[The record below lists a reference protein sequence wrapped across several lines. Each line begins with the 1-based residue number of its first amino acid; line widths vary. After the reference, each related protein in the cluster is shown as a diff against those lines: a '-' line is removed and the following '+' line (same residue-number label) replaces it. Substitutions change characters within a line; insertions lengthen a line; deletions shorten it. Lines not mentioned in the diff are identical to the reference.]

1 MPSVDQ
7 IYETLKTGRR
17 PTYNEEV
24 HCKLILKTM
33 MKEGRITAFAAEAMV
48 HEDTFYRWVRE
59 HELFKECYLIGKVFA
74 RESWELEGERLRDR
88 EMPIGVVDYAF
99 EHWKMMGWSR
109 FGISKNSRIKLQLK
123 ANDTP
128 DKHYAQLLE
137 QAANGDFT
145 ASEIKQLMEAINV
158 GLNTHQVF
166 ALQKEI
172 DQLKSDLATMQA
184 NTDAHNSGTNKG
196 IAQKDQGSLANSLC
210 EP

>member
-1 MPSVDQ
+1 M
-7 IYETLKTGRR
+7 
-17 PTYNEEV
+17 
-24 HCKLILKTM
+24 
-33 MKEGRITAFAAEAMV
+33 
-48 HEDTFYRWVRE
+48 
-59 HELFKECYLIGKVFA
+59 GKVFA

-172 DQLKSDLATMQA
+172 DQIKSDLATMQA

-196 IAQKDQGSLANSLC
+196 IAQKD
-210 EP
+210 